1 MATALKTGIDPTGW
15 SQEDVVLAL
24 QNIRDL
30 INELQTNHGTFR
42 TAVNALRFHALS
54 RAFAKSGLAIGGT
67 TTKYKHTTQVAFIAG
82 GLLQLSAT
90 TADHTFTGTET
101 ITADKWGVFLITLA
115 GTTWKSTAAAASPM
129 AYATEAAAIAAM
141 PEPPANEAVMGYIT
155 IRARTAVTFTAGT
168 TTLTADNGSGNS
180 QTVNYYDGGLA
191 DMVSLVAA
199 PATLTN
205 STAIT
210 LAKG

>member
-1 MATALKTGIDPTGW
+1 MAVALKNNIETTGMAE
-15 SQEDVVLAL
+15 EDLVLTL

-30 INELQTNHGTFR
+30 VNELRADHATFR
-42 TAVNALRFHALS
+42 TAVNALRTHSLS

-67 TTKYKHTTQVAFIAG
+67 TTKYKHATQVAFIAG

-90 TADHTFTGTET
+90 TADHTFTGVEV
-101 ITADKWGVFLITLA
+101 ITQNTWGLFLVTLA
-115 GTTWKSTAAAASPM
+115 GTTWKTTPAAALM
-129 AYATEAAAIAAM
+129 AYASEAAAIAAM

-155 IRARTAVTFTAGT
+155 IKARSTVDFTAGT

-191 DMVSLVAA
+191 DMVSLIAA
-199 PATLTN
+199 PATLT
-205 STAIT
+205 AADVT